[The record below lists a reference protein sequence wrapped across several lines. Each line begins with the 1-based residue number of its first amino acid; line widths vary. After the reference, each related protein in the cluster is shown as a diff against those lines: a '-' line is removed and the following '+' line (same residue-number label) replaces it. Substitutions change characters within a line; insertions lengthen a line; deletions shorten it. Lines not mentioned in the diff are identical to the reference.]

1 MRTVPEFRIETRRV
15 RLRRFNA
22 GDLANLSA
30 LESDAEV
37 MKFTSLRVPLSIEQS
52 ETRLK
57 NMIANEA
64 KLAPLGIWAAELRES
79 GEFVGW
85 FMLAPTTL
93 DVPEL
98 GFMIVRKFWGQGL
111 TAEVCKGLLSFADRD
126 LKIARVA
133 AVTDPENAASMR
145 VLQKVGFRAAGPIQ
159 RFNAYQGSEI
169 SLNLFSFG
177 ADGGM
182 A

>member
-1 MRTVPEFRIETRRV
+1 V

-52 ETRLK
+52 ETRLQ

-64 KLAPLGIWAAELRES
+64 KLAPLGIWAAELREG

-111 TAEVCKGLLSFADRD
+111 TAEVCKGLLSFAERD
-126 LKIARVA
+126 LKITRVA
-133 AVTDPENAASMR
+133 AVTDPENVASMR

-159 RFNAYQGSEI
+159 RFNAYQGIEI
-169 SLNLFSFG
+169 SLNLFSFDAAAG
-177 ADGGM
+177 WPRS
-182 A
+182 